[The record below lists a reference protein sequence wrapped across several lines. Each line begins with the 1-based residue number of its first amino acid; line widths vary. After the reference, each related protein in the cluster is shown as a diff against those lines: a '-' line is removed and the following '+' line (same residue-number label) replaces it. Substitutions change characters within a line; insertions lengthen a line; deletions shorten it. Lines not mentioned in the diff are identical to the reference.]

1 MNLENIL
8 NGLKW
13 FARYLFKK
21 TKTDLHFA
29 TQTMPFKP
37 FQNSQSSQ
45 GGPYRFQ
52 TANPTLLLQPS
63 FFPTQLHPGS
73 CKSTLL
79 NLFGWLACRSTKGP
93 LLFLLVK
100 LTKRD
105 FVIFASHTVVKKTFA
120 SKSIKMQLHQI
131 VCGFF
136 FCCDNFVTSF
146 YRANAVF
153 STTFKKF
160 FFRRVIV
167 CQTTC
172 QV

>member
-105 FVIFASHTVVKKTFA
+105 FVIFASHTVVKKHLLVRA
-120 SKSIKMQLHQI
+120 LKCNYIKLC
-131 VCGFF
+131 VGFF
-136 FCCDNFVTSF
+136 V
-146 YRANAVF
+146 
-153 STTFKKF
+153 
-160 FFRRVIV
+160 VIIL
-167 CQTTC
+167 
-172 QV
+172 